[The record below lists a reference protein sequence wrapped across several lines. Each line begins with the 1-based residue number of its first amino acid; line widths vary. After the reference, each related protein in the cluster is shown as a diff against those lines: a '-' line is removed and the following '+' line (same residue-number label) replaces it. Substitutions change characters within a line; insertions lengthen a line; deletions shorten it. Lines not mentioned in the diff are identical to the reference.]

1 MRPMVRLG
9 ALALAGSLVLGGC
22 AGGSGQ
28 GWIHPYDAG
37 HPLVGRIYDVR
48 AGRFVGEAELYDAL
62 ARARFVLLG
71 ETHDNADH
79 HRLQARVIRELA
91 KRPPGVSV
99 VAFEMLDLDQQAV
112 VVEHLSRRPADLDA
126 FARAVRWEERGW
138 PDFDLYRPVFEAAL
152 EAGARIVAAGLEPRR
167 IRAVASGDLSVLP
180 EGLPAR
186 TGLLEPLP
194 AELRQRM
201 EAVLFDAHCGR
212 LARDF
217 LPRLVAVQ
225 RARDAVMA
233 DRLAVTAGRGRAVL
247 ITGRGHARRDFGVP
261 WYLAR
266 RAPGAPVAVL
276 AFLAVREFDAARAR
290 DLPYDFV
297 WLTPAAHP
305 PGFDPCAG
313 ITPRGAEARARPAA
327 AAS

>member
-1 MRPMVRLG
+1 LTTGPLRALAMAG
-9 ALALAGSLVLGGC
+9 ALALSACTALRGE
-22 AGGSGQ
+22 

-37 HPLVGRIYDVR
+37 HPLAGRIFDVR
-48 AGRFVGEAELYDAL
+48 AGRFVDEAALFDAL

-71 ETHDNADH
+71 ETHDHADH

-99 VAFEMLDLDQQAV
+99 VAFEMLDLDQQKT
-112 VVEHLSRRPADLDA
+112 VVELLARRPVDLDA

-152 EAGARIVAAGLEPRR
+152 AAGARIVAAGLGSRH
-167 IRAVASGDLSVLP
+167 IRTIAQGDLSALP
-180 EGLPAR
+180 EGLAAR
-186 TGLLEPLP
+186 TGLSEPLP
-194 AELRQRM
+194 EELRRRLEQ
-201 EAVLFDAHCGR
+201 VLFDAHCGR

-217 LPRLVAVQ
+217 LPRLVNVQ

-233 DRLAVTAGRGRAVL
+233 DRLAATAGRGRAVL
-247 ITGRGHARRDFGVP
+247 IAGLGHARRDFGLP

-276 AFLAVREFDAARAR
+276 GFLAVREFDPDKARE
-290 DLPYDFV
+290 LPYDFV

-305 PGFDPCAG
+305 PGHDPCAD
-313 ITPRGAEARARPAA
+313 IVPRGGEA
-327 AAS
+327 